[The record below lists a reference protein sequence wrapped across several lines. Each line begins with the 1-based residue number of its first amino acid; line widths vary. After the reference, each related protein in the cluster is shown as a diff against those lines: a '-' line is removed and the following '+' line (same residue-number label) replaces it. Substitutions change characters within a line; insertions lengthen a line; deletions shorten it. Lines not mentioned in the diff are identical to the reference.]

1 MKNLLAKL
9 KPEYLELL
17 NENQKKFPFLVDSIK
32 SELIE
37 KYFYVDLKV
46 SNAYQLTLMCNVNFG
61 ISELH
66 FLFLKDE

>member
-1 MKNLLAKL
+1 MRNLLAKL

-17 NENQKKFPFLVDSIK
+17 NEGQKKFPFLVDKIK
-32 SELIE
+32 SELTE
-37 KYFYVDLKV
+37 KYFYVDLTV
-46 SNAYQLTLMCNVNFG
+46 ANAYQLTLMCNVNFG